1 MSEEEENIQ
10 LLQRALGQY
19 ERTGQLD
26 VDSLDKDVV
35 LDLSGSPFPDAGV
48 YSGLEGVRKWFQ
60 GLDSA
65 FGKVHYEVEN
75 VRASGDQVAALLHVF
90 GRGPGSGIP
99 VDYRFVP
106 VFTVQAGKIVRIDR
120 YDDWSEALNRAGL
133 AE

>member
-1 MSEEEENIQ
+1 MSEEANIQ
-10 LLQRALGQY
+10 LLQRALEHY
-19 ERTGQLD
+19 ERTGELD
-26 VDSLDKDVV
+26 FSSLDKDVV

-60 GLDSA
+60 GLDVA

-75 VRASGDQVAALLHVF
+75 VRAGRDQVAALLHVS
-90 GRGPGSGIP
+90 GRGPGSGIA

-106 VFTVQAGKIVRIDR
+106 VFTLRAGKIVRIDR
-120 YDDWSEALNRAGL
+120 YDDWGKALTGAGL